1 MADLAGSEASL
12 TEMHA
17 GLATHQ
23 TSPAEAQ
30 ADLARRAR
38 QPCPRCQGRMLTSGS
53 EGDLGCFSCGHRI
66 YAVAPE
72 VDLEVRRRGA
82 SYGGKSLD

>member
-1 MADLAGSEASL
+1 VVDLAGGETSV
-12 TEMHA
+12 TETHA
-17 GLATHQ
+17 GVATNQ
-23 TSPAEAQ
+23 ASPAEAQ
-30 ADLARRAR
+30 ADLVRRAR

-66 YAVAPE
+66 YAVAPD